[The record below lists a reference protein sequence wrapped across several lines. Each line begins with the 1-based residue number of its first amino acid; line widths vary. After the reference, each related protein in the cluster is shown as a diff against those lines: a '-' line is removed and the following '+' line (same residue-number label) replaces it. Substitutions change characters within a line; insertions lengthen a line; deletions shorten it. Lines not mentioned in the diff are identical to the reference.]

1 MNVQTVILGAGI
13 AGLAYAKE
21 LGQDETIVFE
31 KNHFCGGLCHSFEI
45 NGFIFDSA
53 VHLSFTNERTVR
65 AQFDQ
70 TPYITHQPL
79 AYNFYKG
86 YWIKHPVVN
95 NLYQLDMEEK
105 IRLLSGFVKRDT
117 GVDIK
122 SYKDWLRASYGK
134 EISELF
140 YEVYTKKYW
149 TMDAAK
155 LSTTWIGNRLG
166 TPDIEKMLYGAFAAE
181 TGMDYYAKEM
191 RYPLQGGYASFLNG
205 LKEHTKIIYGRKA
218 IEIRLNEQKIR
229 FEDGSVS
236 HYGKL
241 VSSIPLP
248 ELVGITADV
257 PEELRVAAMQL
268 KASKISLVSVGFNR
282 PDVPKSL
289 WFYIYDEDIKAARVN
304 SPSMKSPKNAPA
316 DCSSLQFEIYHAPEE
331 TINKE
336 EMIGNVKY
344 ALLKMGLCEEKDIAF
359 MDYRLLDYGNVI
371 FENGMEEKR
380 NKIRKYFEERQ
391 VDLIGRFG
399 EWEYYWSDQSYMSG
413 RDKAVKHK
421 QFLEGMR

>member
-21 LGQDETIVFE
+21 LGQDGTMVFE
-31 KNHFCGGLCHSFEI
+31 KNNFCGGLCHSFKI
-45 NGFIFDSA
+45 NGFTFDSA
-53 VHLSFTNERTVR
+53 VHLSFTNEMTVR
-65 AQFDQ
+65 KQFDQ

-79 AYNFYKG
+79 AYNFYNG

-105 IRLLSGFVKRDT
+105 IRLLSGFVKRNTDM
-117 GVDIK
+117 DIK
-122 SYKDWLRASYGK
+122 NYKNWLWASYGK

-149 TMDAAK
+149 TMDAAE

-191 RYPLQGGYASFLNG
+191 RYPAMGGFQSFILGMAN
-205 LKEHTKIIYGRKA
+205 HA
-218 IEIRLNEQKIR
+218 EIA
-229 FEDGSVS
+229 
-236 HYGKL
+236 YGKKAVKINIREKKVTFHDGTVCFYEKL
-241 VSSIPLP
+241 ASSIPLP
-248 ELVGITADV
+248 ELVGITPDV
-257 PEELRVAAMQL
+257 PEELRTEALQL

-282 PDVPKSL
+282 PDVAKSL
-289 WFYIYDEDIKAARVN
+289 WFYIYDEDIMAARVN
-304 SPSMKSPKNAPA
+304 SPSMKSPKNVPA
-316 DCSSLQFEIYHAPEE
+316 DCSSLQFEIYHASEE

-336 EMIGNVKY
+336 EIISNVKY

-380 NKIRKYFEERQ
+380 NKIRKYFEEHQ

-413 RDKAVKHK
+413 LDKAVKYK